1 MLSVYGMTIQVINFK
16 EETLS
21 KILLLL
27 EDIIDYYEISP
38 YPNNLSDD
46 DIKSLLHNIHKYY
59 VKSVGDSNCVVAIKF
74 DLGNDEY
81 DIYRSL
87 FNWYINKL
95 FAVDLSD
102 VFKSTTIYYNQNELK
117 FALKCL
123 VNIMYREEDP
133 KNFWRKVRK
142 L

>member
-102 VFKSTTIYYNQNELK
+102 IFKSTTIYYDQNELK